1 MNMNTSFAK
10 KTPFLPEAIK
20 TFPQAITTAFGG
32 ETVSDSGKNSTMLN
46 VVSFSPIILVCCI
59 VFLSFSYQNY
69 KGFVYLG
76 FLLGL
81 CLLRSFIFSFNE
93 WDKTNILNK
102 CNQIIQY
109 GEYGSASMSSFIFGF
124 TFMYIIFPMLYNKE
138 VNVWILISLGLLFSV
153 DVSTRITNSCITFA
167 NYISNFLFG
176 GVASIIILSLMYAG
190 GSGKYLFFN
199 ELSNNSEVCSKP
211 DKQTFKC
218 KVYKNGQFV
227 QEL

>member
-1 MNMNTSFAK
+1 MSEKMPSA
-10 KTPFLPEAIK
+10 PSL
-20 TFPQAITTAFGG
+20 PQAFSAIPQALSVEALSTAIG
-32 ETVSDSGKNSTMLN
+32 EDNNSTMLN
-46 VVSFSPIILVCCI
+46 IVLLSPIILVCCI

-81 CLLRSFIFSFNE
+81 CLLRTVIFSFNE
-93 WDKTNILNK
+93 WEKTNISDK
-102 CNQIIQY
+102 CNQMIQF
-109 GEYGSASMSSFIFGF
+109 GQYGSASISSFIFGF
-124 TFMYIIFPMLYNKE
+124 TFMYIIFPMMYNKE
-138 VNVWILISLGLLFSV
+138 VNIWIIVSLVLFFAT
-153 DVSTRITNSCITFA
+153 DLSTRIKYSCITLA

-176 GVASIIILSLMYAG
+176 IVSAIIIISLMYAG
-190 GSGKYLFFN
+190 GSGKFIFFN
-199 ELSNNSEVCSKP
+199 EFSNNSEICSKP